1 MLSFYNRIYI
11 PRGYSKLCYEDALQ
25 NKEVTLPNESSNY
38 NNYEFDFVKET
49 DDFHVKDRQGILN
62 AIYTILNHGM
72 PNFTFYCDSHYD
84 TCLDELNEISQ
95 DQVLLST
102 VNNLCLL
109 TIVTKKFILKYLRLE
124 KCSIEIDKLY
134 SDEEVTEVN
143 NKISE
148 FEKNNIKDGMS
159 TREKIKA
166 FHDI

>member
-1 MLSFYNRIYI
+1 M
-11 PRGYSKLCYEDALQ
+11 
-25 NKEVTLPNESSNY
+25 
-38 NNYEFDFVKET
+38 
-49 DDFHVKDRQGILN
+49 
-62 AIYTILNHGM
+62 GM

-102 VNNLCLL
+102 VNNF
-109 TIVTKKFILKYLRLE
+109 VSPYNSYE
-124 KCSIEIDKLY
+124 KIYFKISSFGEISIEIDKLY

-166 FHDI
+166 FS